1 MKPNSLQIL
10 IVDDDEVSL
19 EISRRTVERSG
30 YRVQVAR
37 NGKEALDILREGRHR
52 LVITDWVMPELD
64 GIELCREIRAG
75 DYNGYIYVILLT
87 SRGETKDIVAGLSAG
102 ADDFMTKPFD
112 PAELR
117 VRVRTGGRIIGMETR
132 DLAIFAMAKLA
143 ESRDTETGAH
153 LERIRCYS
161 RVLARYL
168 SQQPKFSDEVDADY
182 VRMIYLT
189 SPLHD
194 IGKVGI
200 PDSVLLKPARLS
212 EREFS
217 MMKQHT
223 LIGASTLDAAL
234 QQHPEA
240 EFLRMGRDIA
250 LTHHEHWDGSGY
262 PQGLSGRN
270 IPLCGRIVA
279 LADVY
284 DALTSKRVYKDS
296 FEHDV
301 VRSIIT
307 AESGTHFDPDIVQA
321 FLATEQE
328 FIAIREKFS
337 GAEADPA
344 ISTIA
349 APSVCAPIA
358 QVAPAATPLPP
369 TQIPNDLVTAS

>member
-1 MKPNSLQIL
+1 MKPNGLQIL

-19 EISRRTVERSG
+19 EISRRTVERAG
-30 YRVQVAR
+30 HNVDVAR
-37 NGKEALDILREGRHR
+37 NGKEALEILKKGQCR
-52 LVITDWVMPELD
+52 LVITDWEMPELD
-64 GIELCREIRAG
+64 GIELCKAIRAA
-75 DYNGYIYVILLT
+75 DFNGYVYVILLT
-87 SRGETKDIVAGLSAG
+87 SRGATKDIVAGLSAG

-117 VRVRTGGRIIGMETR
+117 VRVRSGVRILGMETR

-153 LERIRCYS
+153 LERMRCYS
-161 RVLARYL
+161 RILAQHL
-168 SQQPKFSDEVDADY
+168 SKQPKFSDEIDADY

-212 EREFS
+212 DREFE

-223 LIGASTLDAAL
+223 VIGAATLDAAL
-234 QQHPEA
+234 ELHPEA

-250 LTHHEHWDGSGY
+250 LTHHERWDGSGY
-262 PQGLSGRN
+262 PQGFSGRN

-284 DALTSKRVYKDS
+284 DALTSKRVYKDA
-296 FEHDV
+296 FEHDL
-301 VRSIIT
+301 VRSIIV
-307 AESGTHFDPDIVQA
+307 AESGSHFDPDIVQA
-321 FLATEQE
+321 FLATEEE
-328 FIAIREKFS
+328 FIAVRQRFS
-337 GAEADPA
+337 SAAAEPA
-344 ISTIA
+344 
-349 APSVCAPIA
+349 PVGKVP
-358 QVAPAATPLPP
+358 PLATP
-369 TQIPNDLVTAS
+369 QITMTPVPVS

>member
-1 MKPNSLQIL
+1 
-10 IVDDDEVSL
+10 
-19 EISRRTVERSG
+19 
-30 YRVQVAR
+30 
-37 NGKEALDILREGRHR
+37 
-52 LVITDWVMPELD
+52 
-64 GIELCREIRAG
+64 
-75 DYNGYIYVILLT
+75 
-87 SRGETKDIVAGLSAG
+87 
-102 ADDFMTKPFD
+102 
-112 PAELR
+112 
-117 VRVRTGGRIIGMETR
+117 METR

-143 ESRDTETGAH
+143 ESRDTDTGAH

-212 EREFS
+212 EREFG
-217 MMKQHT
+217 MMKEHT

-284 DALTSKRVYKDS
+284 DALTSKRVYKDP

-321 FLATEQE
+321 FLATEHE
-328 FIAIREKFS
+328 FLAIREKFS
-337 GAEADPA
+337 AVATKPA
-344 ISTIA
+344 PTGIGV
-349 APSVCAPIA
+349 PSVATPIGVGPA
-358 QVAPAATPLPP
+358 AITPAATLLTPVQNPA
-369 TQIPNDLVTAS
+369 NLVTAS

>member
-1 MKPNSLQIL
+1 MKSNGPRIL

-19 EISRRTVERSG
+19 EISRRTIERAGYSVE
-30 YRVQVAR
+30 VAR
-37 NGKEALDILREGRHR
+37 DGKEAFEILRRGTCR
-52 LVITDWVMPELD
+52 LVITDWEMPVLD
-64 GIELCREIRAG
+64 GIELCRQIRAG
-75 DYNGYIYVILLT
+75 DFSGYVYVILLT
-87 SRGETKDIVAGLSAG
+87 SRGATKDIVTGLTAG

-117 VRVRTGGRIIGMETR
+117 VRVRTGTRILGMETR

-143 ESRDTETGAH
+143 ESRDTDTGAH
-153 LERIRCYS
+153 LERIRGYS

-168 SQQPKFSDEVDADY
+168 SQQPKFADEIDADF

-212 EREFS
+212 DREFDL
-217 MMKQHT
+217 MKQHT
-223 LIGASTLDAAL
+223 LIGAGTLDAAL
-234 QQHPEA
+234 EQHPEA

-250 LTHHEHWDGSGY
+250 LTHHERWDGSGY

-284 DALTSKRVYKDS
+284 DALSSKRVYKDA
-296 FEHDV
+296 FAHDV
-301 VRSIIT
+301 VRSIIV
-307 AESGTHFDPDIVQA
+307 AESGSHFDPDVVQA
-321 FLATEQE
+321 FLATEDE
-328 FIAIREKFS
+328 FLAVLRQFS
-337 GAEADPA
+337 GKSAEQP
-344 ISTIA
+344 SPTA
-349 APSVCAPIA
+349 AALVTPVGLLPS
-358 QVAPAATPLPP
+358 ATPAVPLTP
-369 TQIPNDLVTAS
+369 VSAS

>member
-1 MKPNSLQIL
+1 MKANGLRIL

-19 EISRRTVERSG
+19 EISRRTVEKAG
-30 YRVQVAR
+30 YSVDVAR
-37 NGKEALDILREGRHR
+37 NGKQSLEILRRGQCR
-52 LVITDWVMPELD
+52 LVITDWEMPELD
-64 GIELCREIRAG
+64 GIELCREIRSG

-87 SRGETKDIVAGLSAG
+87 SRGATKDIVAGLSAG

-117 VRVRTGGRIIGMETR
+117 VRVRTGGRILGMETR

-143 ESRDTETGAH
+143 ESRDTDTGAH
-153 LERIRCYS
+153 LERMRCYS
-161 RVLARYL
+161 RVLARHL
-168 SQQPKFSDEVDADY
+168 SQQPKFADQIDADY

-212 EREFS
+212 DREFDL
-217 MMKQHT
+217 MKEHT
-223 LIGASTLDAAL
+223 LIGAATLEAAL
-234 QQHPEA
+234 THHPEA

-250 LTHHEHWDGSGY
+250 LTHHERWDGSGY

-284 DALTSKRVYKDS
+284 DALNSKRVYKDP
-296 FEHDV
+296 FDHDV
-301 VRSIIT
+301 VRSIIV

-321 FLATEQE
+321 FLATEGE
-328 FIAIREKFS
+328 FIAIRRQFSAAAIEKP
-337 GAEADPA
+337 PA
-344 ISTIA
+344 PLA
-349 APSVCAPIA
+349 APLAPSPI
-358 QVAPAATPLPP
+358 PMTP
-369 TQIPNDLVTAS
+369 VTAS

>member
-1 MKPNSLQIL
+1 MKSNGLRIL

-19 EISRRTVERSG
+19 EISRRTVEKAG
-30 YRVQVAR
+30 YAVDVAH
-37 NGKEALDILREGRHR
+37 NGKEALDILRKGQCR
-52 LVITDWVMPELD
+52 LVITDWEMPELD
-64 GIELCREIRAG
+64 GIELCKAIRT
-75 DYNGYIYVILLT
+75 DDFNGYVYVILLT
-87 SRGETKDIVAGLSAG
+87 SRGATKDIVAGLSAG

-117 VRVRTGGRIIGMETR
+117 VRVRTGVRILGMETR

-161 RVLARYL
+161 RVLAL
-168 SQQPKFSDEVDADY
+168 HLAKQPKFADEIDGDY

-212 EREFS
+212 DREFE
-217 MMKQHT
+217 MMKQQHT
-223 LIGASTLDAAL
+223 LIGAATLDAAL
-234 QQHPEA
+234 KLHPEA

-250 LTHHEHWDGSGY
+250 LTHHERWDGSGY

-284 DALTSKRVYKDS
+284 DALTSKRVYKDA
-296 FEHDV
+296 FEHDT
-301 VRSIIT
+301 VRSIIV

-321 FLATEQE
+321 FLATEDE
-328 FIAIREKFS
+328 FFAIRKQFS
-337 GAEADPA
+337 
-344 ISTIA
+344 TA
-349 APSVCAPIA
+349 AA
-358 QVAPAATPLPP
+358 QATPAGSAPLFATPHTP
-369 TQIPNDLVTAS
+369 LVPVGAS